1 METLKVSSR
10 TDVKRLGAAIYR
22 ALKNNSGSV
31 ELQVVG
37 AGAVNQAVKGIAVA
51 RGIAAPEG
59 GDLKAIPFFTDVE
72 IDSEPK
78 TAVKF
83 IVQWR

>member
-1 METLKVSSR
+1 METLRVSSK
-10 TDVKRLGAAIYR
+10 TDVRKLGAAICH
-22 ALKNNSGSV
+22 ALKNNGGRV
-31 ELQVVG
+31 DLRAIG

-59 GDLKAIPFFTDVE
+59 GDLKAVPFFTDVE